1 MDSGNF
7 FANILMIVFFIIF
20 IPLLIII
27 FLGGVLFEDSA
38 SWVLMS
44 YYIMTNLIL
53 WGILFTGVWYFV
65 FSAGFL
71 SYILITILFNWGEI
85 SYWSDSLHFAF

>member
-1 MDSGNF
+1 
-7 FANILMIVFFIIF
+7 
-20 IPLLIII
+20 
-27 FLGGVLFEDSA
+27 
-38 SWVLMS
+38 
-44 YYIMTNLIL
+44 
-53 WGILFTGVWYFV
+53 VWYFV